1 MLGVGCHKRRALVD
15 RSYMWVIKPG
25 SGKTNRC
32 EGMGEGEQTKRSN
45 GVGESIGMAVTW

>member
-25 SGKTNRC
+25 GGKTNRC
-32 EGMGEGEQTKRSN
+32 EGRGGGGGADEKVEWRG
-45 GVGESIGMAVTW
+45 